1 MKLKQTPKNQRK
13 MEKEKQSRR
22 YHISWFQS
30 RLQSYSN
37 PNSMVLVKN
46 SGTYPSGIKKE
57 SPGINSCIYGQLMY
71 NKGAKDINGKT
82 QSVQQI
88 VLRKLDTK

>member
-1 MKLKQTPKNQRK
+1 MKLKQTPKNQSK

-37 PNSMVLVKN
+37 PNSMVLVKIQ
-46 SGTYPSGIKKE
+46 THTPVEPKKKAQE
-57 SPGINSCIYGQLMY
+57 
-71 NKGAKDINGKT
+71 
-82 QSVQQI
+82 
-88 VLRKLDTK
+88 